1 MSLLS
6 LGRVPSLLTMIR
18 KGIMKMS
25 EDFTADERLL
35 AADMLRSLLDEPQA
49 DNRRI
54 RERTKALEAVLMD
67 HDIPVPDHDVWQNEL
82 PVT

>member
-1 MSLLS
+1 
-6 LGRVPSLLTMIR
+6 
-18 KGIMKMS
+18 MKMS

-35 AADMLRSLLDEPQA
+35 AADMLRSLFDEAQA
-49 DNRRI
+49 DNMRFPERI
-54 RERTKALEAVLMD
+54 KALEAVLMD